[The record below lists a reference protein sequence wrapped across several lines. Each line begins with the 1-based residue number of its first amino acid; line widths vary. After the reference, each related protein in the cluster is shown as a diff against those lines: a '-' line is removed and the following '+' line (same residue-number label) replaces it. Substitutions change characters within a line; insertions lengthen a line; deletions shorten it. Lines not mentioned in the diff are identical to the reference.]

1 MSRAIKVRFIPSRSQ
16 PTASLPIRSR
26 SRAERKLYAIF
37 STSYKE
43 TPASRTVKSRAKLSR
58 VMKSSR
64 AAIAVPSGLEPET
77 VCLEGRCSIQLSY
90 GTSCGRFRTAKFGRE
105 LGRMKSCRANSSE
118 WGVQKGATPE

>member
-1 MSRAIKVRFIPSRSQ
+1 MTIIQAATEAFDV
-16 PTASLPIRSR
+16 LP
-26 SRAERKLYAIF
+26 AIF
-37 STSYKE
+37 SRLRSTRSSWVISLYFFL
-43 TPASRTVKSRAKLSR
+43 AMLDCLS
-58 VMKSSR
+58 
-64 AAIAVPSGLEPET
+64 AIWRIVIPSGLEPET